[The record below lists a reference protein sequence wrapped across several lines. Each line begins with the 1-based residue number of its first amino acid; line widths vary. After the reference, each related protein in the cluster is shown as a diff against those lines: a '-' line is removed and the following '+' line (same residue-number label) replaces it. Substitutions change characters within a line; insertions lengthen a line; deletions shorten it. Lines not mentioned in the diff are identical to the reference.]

1 MLLQSFR
8 KLETQLLAASQFRPI
23 ISQIREQHGSLVS
36 GVPQKYGE
44 VIDDA
49 EDYLSEASGV
59 PVQIELGEIVSLGV
73 FQEDPEMIAFA
84 TLAKYQVDVD
94 GEIDEYLYAGA
105 SAVLLVGSPHLRPY
119 TVFLRYAGLRLAI
132 SSSIIVINFAGAD
145 CRRYS
150 ELAW

>member
-1 MLLQSFR
+1 MLLQTFR

-73 FQEDPEMIAFA
+73 F
-84 TLAKYQVDVD
+84 
-94 GEIDEYLYAGA
+94 
-105 SAVLLVGSPHLRPY
+105 
-119 TVFLRYAGLRLAI
+119 
-132 SSSIIVINFAGAD
+132 
-145 CRRYS
+145 
-150 ELAW
+150 